1 VADWVADWLIA
12 GCVVMQAVD
21 ADVSLAHRQTEYHIT
36 AGDPLNNF
44 TVDPST
50 GRLGVRAPLDF
61 EKIPAEYNGSYTLTV
76 TATDIGQPS
85 LTDHTSVI
93 VHINVSISLPFPLV
107 YTIHFSA
114 CFYAFSA

>member
-1 VADWVADWLIA
+1 MADWLIA